1 MTRLNAIMGKT
12 TDMLSAAF
20 LLLALIVA
28 GGYGQP
34 PALAGTQ
41 GEAQSALPAA
51 NTGGHRSAPVISDPQ
66 LFVSEAK
73 DAPSATWDDGKAKSF
88 LAPHAIAFAPFVAAR
103 GLAARSAAQVAA
115 IAASDFDARAPP
127 AIS

>member
-1 MTRLNAIMGKT
+1 MTRLNAFMGRT

-28 GGYGQP
+28 GGHGQP
-34 PALAGTQ
+34 PAFSDAKAA
-41 GEAQSALPAA
+41 AQSAGPAA

-66 LFVSEAK
+66 LFASEAK
-73 DAPSATWDDGKAKSF
+73 DAPSATWDEGKAQSF
-88 LAPHAIAFAPFVAAR
+88 LVPHAIAFAPFVAAR
-103 GLAARSAAQVAA
+103 GLAARSTAQVAA
-115 IAASDFDARAPP
+115 IAATDFDARAPP